1 MVGIGVVVA
10 VEKKLNN
17 GNIVREVLY
26 HRNRQGTTIKPQGRN
41 GESIHISD
49 RKESLSV
56 LLGARKNFLGDVIL
70 ELGLEGSMGQPSR
83 VS

>member
-1 MVGIGVVVA
+1 MVGTGVVAA
-10 VEKKLNN
+10 VEKKGNN
-17 GNIVREVLY
+17 CNIVREVLY
-26 HRNRQGTTIKPQGRN
+26 HRNRQGTIKPQGRN

-49 RKESLSV
+49 RKQSLSV

-70 ELGLEGSMGQPSR
+70 ELGLEGSMGQPSS